1 MNVAPYPAHAYGPDD
16 GRRWYVVQA
25 QPRREELAV
34 RHLRNQQFDVFCPLR
49 RQTKRVGRHTKNVL
63 APFFPAYLFVR
74 LALERDRWRS
84 INGTVGVLRLVS
96 FGPGSSGCPAAMPK
110 GLVEQFQRMSAAG
123 EGDLRFDDPLKPGD
137 EVRIMGGP
145 FEQLCGTFERAR
157 DHERVTVLLQILSS
171 EIKVHLS
178 RDTLIAA

>member
-1 MNVAPYPAHAYGPDD
+1 MNVAPCAAQAFGPDD
-16 GRRWYVVQA
+16 GRRWYVVQT

-49 RQTKRVGRHTKNVL
+49 RQAKRVGRHTKTVL

-74 LALERDRWRS
+74 LGLERDRWRS

-96 FGPGSSGCPAAMPK
+96 FGARSSGWPAAMPN

-123 EGDLRFDDPLKPGD
+123 EGELRFDDPLKPGD
-137 EVRIMGGP
+137 EVRIMRGP
-145 FEQLCGTFERAR
+145 FEQLCGTFESAQ
-157 DHERVTVLLQILSS
+157 DHERVTVLLQILSG
-171 EIKVHLS
+171 EIKVRLS
-178 RDTLIAA
+178 RDMLIAA